1 MIRTL
6 YISCIA
12 LILLAW
18 GGVLYAADVPA
29 RPIDIVSDFAEII
42 PADIES
48 RLNER
53 LDQER
58 SVINAEIAVVTV
70 PNLGDSDIET
80 YATELYRQW
89 GIGSRQT
96 DRGALLLVSVEDRE
110 LRIEVGYG
118 LEGDLTDAESG
129 RIIQGVVVPEFSDGN
144 YGAGIE
150 KGALAMVDAVK
161 VDTGTE
167 DTPATSSEDSAAQTN
182 GEPSTSEHS
191 GTLDVILNV
200 LLPLL
205 VFSVPVLGG
214 IMAGTKSWWFGGLV
228 GTLIGIG
235 IGTFLLGSLIG
246 GAVITFILAV
256 IGFVI
261 DFILSKFGGG
271 KGKGGF
277 GGWVPPPGGGFGGG
291 GFKSGGGF
299 GGFGGGSSGGGGAS
313 GRW

>member
-1 MIRTL
+1 
-6 YISCIA
+6 
-12 LILLAW
+12 
-18 GGVLYAADVPA
+18 VYAADVPA

-42 PADIES
+42 PADIET

-53 LDQER
+53 LDAER
-58 SVINAEIAVVTV
+58 SAINAEIAVVTV
-70 PNLGDSDIET
+70 PNLGDSDVET
-80 YATELYRQW
+80 YATDLYREW

-129 RIIQGVVVPEFSDGN
+129 RIIQNVIVPEFSAGN
-144 YGAGIE
+144 YGLGIE
-150 KGALAMVDAVK
+150 KGALAIIDAVK

-167 DTPATSSEDSAAQTN
+167 ETPTGTTKEPVTET
-182 GEPSTSEHS
+182 GEIPEVPS
-191 GTLDVILNV
+191 GVMDVVFNV

-205 VFSVPVLGG
+205 VFAVPVLGG

-228 GTLIGIG
+228 GTLLGIG
-235 IGTFLLGSLIG
+235 IGTFLLGSLVG
-246 GAVITFILAV
+246 GAIITFILAI

-261 DFILSKFGGG
+261 DFILSKLGGG

-277 GGWVPPPGGGFGGG
+277 GGWVPPGGFGGG
-291 GFKSGGGF
+291 STFGGGGGGF